1 MLAIDAARP
10 APAATG
16 REPRV
21 IDRASN
27 AIDTSPTTA
36 PDPLATVCDDRIAY
50 LLAELWCAALRAQLM
65 QSDIEAVRL
74 ALKGGL
80 ITPVQALE
88 LLHDCE
94 VLRYIE
100 PTPPA
105 IAPSWT

>member
-1 MLAIDAARP
+1 
-10 APAATG
+10 
-16 REPRV
+16 
-21 IDRASN
+21 
-27 AIDTSPTTA
+27 
-36 PDPLATVCDDRIAY
+36 
-50 LLAELWCAALRAQLM
+50 M

>member
-1 MLAIDAARP
+1 V
-10 APAATG
+10 TG
-16 REPRV
+16 RGPQV
-21 IDRASN
+21 GDRAGG

-36 PDPLATVCDDRIAY
+36 PDPVATVCDDRTAY
-50 LLAELWCAALRAQLM
+50 LLAELRCAALRAQLM

-88 LLHDCE
+88 LLHDCD

-100 PTPPA
+100 PTPPRDR
-105 IAPSWT
+105 T